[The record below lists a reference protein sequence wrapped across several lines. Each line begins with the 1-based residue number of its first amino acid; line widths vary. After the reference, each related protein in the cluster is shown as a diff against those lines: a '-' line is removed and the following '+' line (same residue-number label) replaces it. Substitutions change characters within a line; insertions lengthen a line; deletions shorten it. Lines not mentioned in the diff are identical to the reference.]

1 MLTLRRSAERGRS
14 NLNWLDSYHSFSFA
28 DYDDPRWMGFG
39 NLRVINEDIIQPGK
53 GFAMHSHRDMEIITY
68 VVNGALAHKDN
79 MGNGSIIR
87 PGDIQRMS
95 AGTGI
100 KHSEFNA
107 SQTEPLHL
115 LQIWIT
121 PQTLGIQPGYEQKQ
135 MTKIINQL
143 TLIGS
148 SQNLSEGIMIHQTVQ
163 MLVGCFTMG
172 SLLSHPLQ
180 QRRCWLQMITGQMT
194 VNDQLLYAGD
204 GVAIEGEETLR
215 FCCLEPSEFLLF
227 DGI

>member
-1 MLTLRRSAERGRS
+1 MFTLRRSAERGRS
-14 NLNWLDSYHSFSFA
+14 NLDWLDSYHSFSFA
-28 DYDDPRWMGFG
+28 DYEDPRWMGFG
-39 NLRVINEDIIQPGK
+39 NLRVINEDVIQPGK
-53 GFAMHSHRDMEIITY
+53 GFAMHAHRDMEIITY

-135 MTKIINQL
+135 ITKVINQL
-143 TLIGS
+143 TVIGS
-148 SQNLSEGIMIHQTVQ
+148 PQNISEGITIHQTVQ
-163 MLVGCFTMG
+163 VSVGCFTAD

-180 QRRCWLQMITGQMT
+180 QQRCWLQIIKGQMRA
-194 VNDQLLYAGD
+194 NDHLLQAGD
-204 GVAIEGEETLR
+204 GLAIEGEQALILQ
-215 FCCLEPSEFLLF
+215 CLESSEVLLF
-227 DGI
+227 EGI